1 MEAVTSAFRD
11 RDQVQAVAL
20 DIQAAYDSVWR
31 NGLLHK
37 MRQKKI
43 PLYLIYWIES
53 FMSQR
58 RCRVQVGDAEVLCSP
73 VCGLPQGSP
82 LSPTLFLIFID
93 DLLMELKK
101 AGVNVQAYADDIL
114 TWLRGNFR
122 NGVAAPEIRTVMR
135 MVNAWS
141 QQLHLI
147 FNPKKCNAICFS
159 GPRVRI

>member
-1 MEAVTSAFRD
+1 
-11 RDQVQAVAL
+11 
-20 DIQAAYDSVWR
+20 
-31 NGLLHK
+31 
-37 MRQKKI
+37 
-43 PLYLIYWIES
+43 
-53 FMSQR
+53 MSQR

-73 VCGLPQGSP
+73 ECGLPQGSP

-122 NGVAAPEIRTVMR
+122 NGVAAPEICTAMR

-141 QQLHLI
+141 QQWRLI
-147 FNPKKCNAICFS
+147 LNPKKCNAICFS
-159 GPRVRI
+159 GPRVRIRQPFQVGLSTGVIPTVGAIRYLGVWFDQHLLWHKHI